1 MPLDVSLAPADLARQ
16 DLGGRSVFV
25 IDILRATTT
34 ISTMLHHGAPSV
46 RPCATEADARALAE
60 RIGPAALL
68 AGEQDCLMI
77 PGFALGNSPRE
88 VHAREVR
95 GRQVVMVTTNGT
107 GLILA
112 ASRARSVHLMA
123 AVNFTRAVTRARSI
137 FDATGD
143 LLVACAGREGAFGL
157 DDAYAAGRLVRGIL
171 AGRRA
176 ELNDAA
182 LAAVDLANQHGNRW
196 LRALRRSR
204 AGRRLTAKGLGDD
217 VAMAARQDAFPVLP
231 VLRDGLIVADE

>member
-1 MPLDVSLAPADLARQ
+1 MPLDVALAPADLARQ
-16 DLGGRSVFV
+16 DLGGRTVFV

-34 ISTMLHHGAPSV
+34 ISAMLHHGAAAV
-46 RPCATEADARALAE
+46 TPCATEAEARALAAQV
-60 RIGPAALL
+60 GPAALL
-68 AGEQDCLMI
+68 AGEQDCLRI

-88 VHAREVR
+88 VHARAVR

-112 ASRARSVHLMA
+112 AREARTVYLMA
-123 AVNFTRAVTRARSI
+123 AVNFTRAVARARAI

-157 DDAYAAGRLVRGIL
+157 DDAYGAGRLVRAVL

-176 ELNDAA
+176 DLSDAA
-182 LAAVDLANQHGNRW
+182 LATVDLANRHGNRW

-204 AGRRLTAKGLGDD
+204 AGRRLVVKGLGDD
-217 VAMAARQDAFPVLP
+217 VTMAARQDVFPVLP
-231 VLRDGLIVADE
+231 VLRDGRIVADE